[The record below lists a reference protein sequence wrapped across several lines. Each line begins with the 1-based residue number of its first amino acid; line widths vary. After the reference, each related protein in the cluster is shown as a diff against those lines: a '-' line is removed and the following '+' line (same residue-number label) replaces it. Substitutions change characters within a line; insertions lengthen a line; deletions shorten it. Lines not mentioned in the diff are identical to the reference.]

1 MITKD
6 LPDASA
12 AASGVARVIDLLQRH
27 LEHPPSLRVMAQ
39 VAIQSPFH
47 FIRKFHRAT
56 GIPPRLFISA
66 LRLHTAKRLLVTTDR
81 SVTDVCFDVGYNSL
95 GSFITRFTQCVGV
108 PPRRLRRLAHAIDP
122 SIIHRAAGGREPTAV
137 LPSTVYA
144 HVTAPEDFDG
154 TIFVG
159 LFPSAIPQGMPLACG
174 VLHAS
179 GVCTLGPVPDG
190 TYYIL
195 SAALPRDAGPLR
207 YVLCDGELRG
217 RAGPV
222 TVRGPVTIG
231 DTDVVLRE
239 PDLLDPPLL
248 VALPA
253 LWSRYLASGTP
264 PHARGRDRCES
275 KA

>member
-6 LPDASA
+6 LPDPPATA
-12 AASGVARVIDLLQRH
+12 NGVARVIDLLQRH
-27 LEHPPSLRVMAQ
+27 LEDPPSLRVMAQ

-47 FIRKFHRAT
+47 FIRKFHQAT
-56 GIPPRLFISA
+56 GVPPRLFLSA
-66 LRLHTAKRLLVTTDR
+66 LRLHMAKRLLVTTDR

-108 PPRRLRRLAHAIDP
+108 PPRRLRRLAQAVDP
-122 SIIHRAAGGREPTAV
+122 SIIQRIAGGPDAAAV
-137 LPSTVYA
+137 LPFTVFA
-144 HVTAPEDFDG
+144 HVTAPEGFEG

-174 VLHAS
+174 VLHES

-190 TYYIL
+190 TYHIL
-195 SAALPRDAGPLR
+195 CAALPREADPLR
-207 YVLCDGELRG
+207 YVLCDAELRG

-239 PDLLDPPLL
+239 PDLMDPPLL

-253 LWSRYLASGTP
+253 LWTRFLASRP
-264 PHARGRDRCES
+264 PQRAARRSECES